1 MKIKLPIGTV
11 AVIVLLAVLLTFQI
25 TFLSVNNKYS
35 QKLAEITAQTNAY
48 RKLANVDEIA
58 RSLYVGEID
67 EESLT
72 DSIIMGYMRGLGDK
86 YSTYMTAEYF
96 KELMRDENAEL
107 VGIGVLVIYNAEYS
121 AIEVAG
127 VMPDSPALDAG
138 VMPGDLIVRVGD
150 EYVSELG
157 YYVAID
163 KMRGEAGTVAQF
175 TVMRP
180 QEDGFF
186 DELEF
191 AITRAHVTEQT
202 VMYRS
207 YKNEDGSE
215 SDIGIIKIL
224 QFDSKTPEQFIAAI
238 DDLTQSGVDKLIFD
252 VRYNHYNPGGELDSI
267 TQILDYILPEGP
279 IIRTIDRNGKW
290 DTIYSNSA
298 SLDMPMAV
306 LVNGSTASAAELF
319 TSALRDYGKSITVG
333 TQTYGKGTMQSVI
346 QLEDGSAIS
355 ISTKMYYPPF
365 SDNYEGVGIKPDIEI
380 EMADDVKHI
389 NIYKLTD
396 QQDTQLQA
404 AVEALMTLQDTAD
417 DDKTDQLQLTT
428 IGR

>member
-1 MKIKLPIGTV
+1 
-11 AVIVLLAVLLTFQI
+11 
-25 TFLSVNNKYS
+25 
-35 QKLAEITAQTNAY
+35 
-48 RKLANVDEIA
+48 
-58 RSLYVGEID
+58 
-67 EESLT
+67 
-72 DSIIMGYMRGLGDK
+72 
-86 YSTYMTAEYF
+86 
-96 KELMRDENAEL
+96 
-107 VGIGVLVIYNAEYS
+107 
-121 AIEVAG
+121 
-127 VMPDSPALDAG
+127 
-138 VMPGDLIVRVGD
+138 
-150 EYVSELG
+150 
-157 YYVAID
+157 
-163 KMRGEAGTVAQF
+163 
-175 TVMRP
+175 
-180 QEDGFF
+180 
-186 DELEF
+186 
-191 AITRAHVTEQT
+191 
-202 VMYRS
+202 MYRR

-224 QFDSKTPEQFIAAI
+224 QFDLKNAPEQFIAAI

-252 VRYNHYNPGGELDSI
+252 VRYNPGGELDSI